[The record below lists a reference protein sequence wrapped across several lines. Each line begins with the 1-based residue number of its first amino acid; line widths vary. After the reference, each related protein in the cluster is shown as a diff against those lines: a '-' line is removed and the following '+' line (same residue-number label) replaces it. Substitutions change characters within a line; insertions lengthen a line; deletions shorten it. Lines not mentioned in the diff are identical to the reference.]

1 MNHKSMV
8 YSNPVHRI
16 IKNHPLKL
24 MTPLRNFKFPS
35 FFSYFSHNHLNRL
48 AHSIDQIAFH
58 SSMLMKYQNYRSLLQ
73 YQIKSMIITRI
84 FFIFPLIITLHITII
99 VSCDLPLPF
108 TVLFTFFPFPFILT
122 LPFLTT
128 LFSYQLT
135 TISSTNTSIYFH
147 QSDQISQFH
156 LDQNHK
162 HFSLPQHHLKTSLIT
177 LQQQPSSQDHP
188 SYTNHK
194 HHTHHHTLNQNYRI
208 HHHSNPFQATIAS
221 CIITA
226 LPFIASVGCIAFQ
239 FIFLFAAIS

>member
-162 HFSLPQHHLKTSLIT
+162 HFSLPS
-177 LQQQPSSQDHP
+177 
-188 SYTNHK
+188 
-194 HHTHHHTLNQNYRI
+194 
-208 HHHSNPFQATIAS
+208 AS
-221 CIITA
+221 FNSKNIPYYA
-226 LPFIASVGCIAFQ
+226 AA
-239 FIFLFAAIS
+239 AAIAVVSSKGLLPRSITISLSAEQCSMIYLLLFLD